1 MAAWRLARALE
12 KLRAQVGAKAPNR
25 SKSADGSIGD
35 QAHRARKSEHNPNA
49 AGVVR
54 AIDITHDPAGGFDSY
69 RFAEMLRV
77 KADPR
82 IYYIISNGKIANPGQ
97 PWRKY
102 TGSNPHDHH
111 VHISV
116 AASPDLY
123 DDARDWDIG
132 DVHHVVPDPAIVTT
146 PPTKPIVEN
155 PFLLK
160 GARGDAVARLQ
171 RLLKIED
178 DGVFGPKTD
187 AAVKAFQRAHKLVVD
202 GKVGVYTWRALL
214 S

>member
-1 MAAWRLARALE
+1 MAWRLARSLE
-12 KLRAQVGAKAPNR
+12 KLRAQVSAKAPNR

-35 QAHRARKSEHNPNA
+35 AAHRARKSEHNPNA

-69 RFAEMLRV
+69 KFAETLRV

-132 DVHHVVPDPAIVTT
+132 DVAHVAPPDIVT
-146 PPTKPIVEN
+146 PPKPIVEN

-160 GARGDAVARLQ
+160 GARGDAVVRLQ

-187 AAVKAFQRAHKLVVD
+187 AAVKAFQKAHKLVAD

>member
-1 MAAWRLARALE
+1 MAWRLARSLE
-12 KLRAQVGAKAPNR
+12 KLRAQVNAKAPNR
-25 SKSADGSIGD
+25 SKSSDGSVGD
-35 QAHRARKSEHNPNA
+35 LAHSSRKSEHNPNA

-54 AIDITHDPAGGFDSY
+54 AIDITHDPASGFDSY
-69 RFAEMLRV
+69 KFAEMLRG

-97 PWRKY
+97 PWRHY

-132 DVHHVVPDPAIVTT
+132 DVAYVAPDPTIVST
-146 PPTKPIVEN
+146 PPPKPIVEN

-171 RLLKIED
+171 RILKIED
-178 DGVFGPKTD
+178 DAVFGTKTE
-187 AAVKAFQRAHKLVVD
+187 AAVKAFQKAHKLVAD